1 MNVEFSVQ
9 NCNITGSANHL
20 ILFVHVD
27 LIVSSILRIPLL

>member
-9 NCNITGSANHL
+9 NCYVIGSAIHL